1 MSAEDK
7 SHYQKSIEVLAMRL
21 DPGSKVLAAQD
32 FRHIAQDEKEKVSN
46 FIYRLEKTFCK
57 EYGHDEL
64 LPDTR
69 DALLYAQLQE
79 GLCYELMKAPSVS
92 GALEYKTLCIA
103 AKNEEKRIQKETVPD
118 ATGVQPDTIPK
129 W

>member
-7 SHYQKSIEVLAMRL
+7 SRYQRSIEVLVIRH
-21 DPGSKVLAAQD
+21 DPGSKILAAQD
-32 FRHIAQDEKEKVSN
+32 FRHIAQDEKEVSN
-46 FIYRLEKTFCK
+46 FICRLEKTFRK
-57 EYGHDEL
+57 AYGHDEL

-103 AKNEEKRIQKETVPD
+103 AKNEEKRIAELRKRRQ
-118 ATGVQPDTIPK
+118 
-129 W
+129 